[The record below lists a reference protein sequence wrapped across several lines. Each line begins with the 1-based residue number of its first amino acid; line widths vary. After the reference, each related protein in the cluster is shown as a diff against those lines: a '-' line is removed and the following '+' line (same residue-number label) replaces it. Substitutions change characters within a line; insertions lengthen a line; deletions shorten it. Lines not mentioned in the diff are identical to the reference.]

1 MKKASKLLATAIATF
16 GLGWLFLAQNTRAN
30 SYAPG
35 NWSIDPD
42 SNRELIAFY
51 PGNFDTSSAMIELR
65 PDGTGF
71 FLGPVEW
78 KETPTLVRLS
88 SEPSSLRRSFANL
101 KIGTLQNDLW
111 VLELH
116 KIKDQKLQM
125 NSSDGKP
132 FLTLRK
138 LE

>member
-1 MKKASKLLATAIATF
+1 
-16 GLGWLFLAQNTRAN
+16 
-30 SYAPG
+30 
-35 NWSIDPD
+35 
-42 SNRELIAFY
+42 
-51 PGNFDTSSAMIELR
+51 MIELR

-78 KETPTLVRLS
+78 KEMPTSVRLS

-116 KIKDQKLQM
+116 KIKDLRLQM

-132 FLTLRK
+132 FLTRRK
-138 LE
+138 LEQA